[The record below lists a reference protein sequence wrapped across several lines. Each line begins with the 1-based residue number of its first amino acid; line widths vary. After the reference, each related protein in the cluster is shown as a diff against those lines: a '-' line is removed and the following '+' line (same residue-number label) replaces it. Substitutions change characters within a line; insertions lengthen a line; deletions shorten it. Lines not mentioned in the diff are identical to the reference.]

1 MSRRVTGRGGAV
13 TVTTGAGP
21 HRPAPGPGPGP
32 AAPALVPAA
41 PGSAGPP
48 GPGGV
53 VAGAPTS
60 RVAPPAAWIPA
71 GRRGGAGVRAG
82 QVVATQVAV
91 AAVVAAAGRGVLA
104 TMAAVGVA
112 ALLLPVAWVRLRG
125 RWLFEWLTTGLG
137 YATRRRALP
146 PAAGP
151 TALLDLVDPGAVV
164 RPAELAGAPAAVLDD
179 AAGMVAVLEVG
190 DPADLLGDAPRALPV
205 PASLLPAAASDGPPV
220 RLQLLL
226 TGSPAP
232 TVGAGGGA
240 VATSYRQLTDGR
252 LAGRERAV
260 LAVRVLR
267 AEGWTAEELRRAL
280 SGTVRRIARRI
291 GPVTA
296 RPLGEHATLR
306 VLAELAHHDDHPAQE
321 TWQAVRAGDLLQ
333 TTFRLRRWPDA
344 RGDAGRRLV
353 SRLLALPA
361 TATTVSLG
369 VGPWAGAD
377 PASAPTELAVR
388 LAAATPAEL
397 SIAAQA
403 LRRLVAEVGGE
414 VHRLDGAQLDGLAG
428 TLPLAAAGASGPGPA
443 PDGLELALGE
453 AGLMVGANRHG
464 GAVTVRLFR
473 PESTRVML
481 VGGVRAAQLVAV
493 RAMALGARVVVQTAR
508 PRAWEP
514 FVRGVGAPGTMIP
527 VVPPGRPVGEPGS
540 PLRPLLV
547 VVDAGATPAETEP
560 GSAWRTTLL
569 VRDELTPADADA
581 LGRADLAL
589 LQPLDAAEAAVA
601 GGALGLGA
609 SAEWLTRIRDDMVAV
624 VNRRALRWALLSPTP
639 IESQLIGRP
648 SRR

>member
-1 MSRRVTGRGGAV
+1 M
-13 TVTTGAGP
+13 
-21 HRPAPGPGPGP
+21 
-32 AAPALVPAA
+32 AAPPQ
-41 PGSAGPP
+41 
-48 GPGGV
+48 
-53 VAGAPTS
+53 
-60 RVAPPAAWIPA
+60 WIPA
-71 GRRGGAGVRAG
+71 ARRGGAGVRAG
-82 QVVATQVAV
+82 QVIATQVAV
-91 AAVVAAAGRGVLA
+91 AAVVAAVGGGVLA
-104 TMAAVGVA
+104 TLAAVGVA

-125 RWLFEWLTTGLG
+125 RWLFEWLTTGLS

-151 TALLDLVDPGAVV
+151 AALLDLVDPGAVV
-164 RPAELAGAPAAVLDD
+164 RPAELAGTPAAVLDD
-179 AAGMVAVLEVG
+179 AAGMVALLEIG

-205 PASLLPAAASDGPPV
+205 PASLLPAAAPDGPPV

-232 TVGAGGGA
+232 TVGAGGGT
-240 VATSYRQLTDGR
+240 VGTSYRQLTDGR
-252 LAGRERAV
+252 LAGRERVV

-267 AEGWTAEELRRAL
+267 VEGWTAEELRRAL
-280 SGTVRRIARRI
+280 SGTVRRIIRRI
-291 GPVTA
+291 GPVAA

-321 TWQAVRAGDLLQ
+321 SWQAVRAGDLLQ
-333 TTFRLRRWPDA
+333 TTFRLSRWPDA
-344 RGDAGRRLV
+344 DTDAGRRLV
-353 SRLLALPA
+353 GRLLALPA
-361 TATTVSLG
+361 TATTVALG
-369 VGPWAGAD
+369 VGPWVGGA
-377 PASAPTELAVR
+377 PAAAPTELAVR

-428 TLPLAAAGASGPGPA
+428 TLPLATAGAVSPGPA
-443 PDGLELALGE
+443 PDGLELTLGA
-453 AGLMVGANRHG
+453 AGLMVGTNRHG

-473 PESTRVML
+473 PEGTRVML
-481 VGGVRAAQLVAV
+481 VGGVRTAQLVAV

-508 PRAWEP
+508 PREWEP
-514 FVRGVGAPGTMIP
+514 FVRGVGTPGAMIP

-547 VVDAGATPAETEP
+547 VVDAGPTPVETEP
-560 GSAWRTTLL
+560 GSPWRTTLL

-581 LGRADLAL
+581 LGRADLAV
-589 LQPLDAAEAAVA
+589 LQPLDPTEAAVA
-601 GGALGLGA
+601 GAALGLGG